1 MKAGFPESFS
11 LTGKEVLGQ
20 LAPGPLSIETIVAT
34 LFWLSLAFVSLGAY
48 GSMAMRVRHQEGKVP
63 DRFFTITDLLVVLV
77 LSFWF
82 GIAAFSGLSSDQEAR
97 EIGNRDLV
105 EGALFFG
112 MLVVAVGGFLRW
124 RRLSLF
130 ELFGVT
136 RLPFL
141 QALWKGLGYLL
152 LAYPAILLSSL
163 MMVHLLGEDAK
174 PQEVLEFFRNAL
186 VESNLPALLLATLT
200 SIVVAPL
207 CEELLFRGY
216 IYGTLRR
223 FLGPGVAIGLSSLL
237 FAAVHV
243 NLMALPALLVLAICL
258 ALAYEMTGSIVVPIV
273 MHLGFNAVTL
283 ASTLYFYQLPVAP

>member
-11 LTGKEVLGQ
+11 LTGKGVLGQ
-20 LAPGPLSIETIVAT
+20 LPGLLSIEMIVAT
-34 LFWLSLAFVSLGAY
+34 LFWVGLAAVSLWSY
-48 GSMAMRVRHQEGKVP
+48 GSMAMRVRRQEGKVP
-63 DRFFTITDLLVVLV
+63 DRSFAITDLLVVLV
-77 LSFWF
+77 LIFWF
-82 GIAAFSGLSSDQEAR
+82 GIAAFSGLSSER
-97 EIGNRDLV
+97 EMHEIGNRDLV

-112 MLVVAVGGFLRW
+112 MLVLAVGGFLRW
-124 RRLSLF
+124 RGLSVL

-136 RLPFL
+136 RLPFF

-152 LAYPAILLSSL
+152 LAYPVILLSSFA
-163 MMVHLLGEDAK
+163 MVYLLGEDAK

-243 NLMALPALLVLAICL
+243 NMMALPALFVLAICL

-273 MHLGFNAVTL
+273 MHLGFNAITL